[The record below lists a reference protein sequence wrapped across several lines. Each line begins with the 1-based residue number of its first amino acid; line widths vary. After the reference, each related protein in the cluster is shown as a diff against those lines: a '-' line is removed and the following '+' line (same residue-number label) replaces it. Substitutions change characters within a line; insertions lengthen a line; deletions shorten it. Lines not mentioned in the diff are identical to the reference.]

1 MNTSTTMKRLAT
13 IAGSAL
19 IGLMLATGVYAEV
32 EQVTA
37 EVEFVT
43 PVSIGENASLRFGLL
58 DVNLASLETVVIAPD
73 GNVTDASGNVA
84 GGTQGAADLT
94 VGATAS
100 QAITITVGTTVAA
113 TGYTLDTW
121 MCSYDGGTDT
131 DCSSGSG
138 YGEISAGAGTA
149 TLLVGVTLT
158 GNGSA
163 PLGTDNSTFDVT
175 VIYQ

>member
-1 MNTSTTMKRLAT
+1 MNTSITMKRLAT
-13 IAGSAL
+13 IVGSAL
-19 IGLMLATGVYAEV
+19 IGLMFATGVYAEV

-94 VGATAS
+94 VGATAL
-100 QAITITVGTTVAA
+100 QGITITVGNPSGA
-113 TGYTLDTW
+113 TGYTLGTW
-121 MCSYDGGTDT
+121 VCNYDGGTDT
-131 DCSSGSG
+131 DCSSG
-138 YGEISAGAGTA
+138 YNQTSAADGTA

-163 PLGTDNSTFDVT
+163 GLGDDDSTFDVT